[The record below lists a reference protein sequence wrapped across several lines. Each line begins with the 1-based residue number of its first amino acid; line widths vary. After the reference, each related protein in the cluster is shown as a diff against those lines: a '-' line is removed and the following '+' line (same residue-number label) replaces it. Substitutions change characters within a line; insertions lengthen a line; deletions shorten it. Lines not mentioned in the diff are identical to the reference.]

1 MDRDFSSAQRRRPL
15 LIGIAKALAAI
26 GVVAAIGWAALQM
39 FGPSVE
45 RAEIRTAVV
54 ERGPLEATVTATGT
68 IVPRTEQTLS
78 SPVSAEITVVHV
90 ALGQRVHSGQPI
102 ISLDTRASEL
112 TLRTL
117 EEQLAVKNAEMRSQD
132 LQRADAIRQA
142 RSRRALLQIDLES
155 REVRLGRLQ
164 RLGES
169 GSVSESDLLEAE
181 LDVRRTGVEIEQTDA
196 EILSLEARREAEIE
210 RLELDYSILDSQRA
224 DQARRVEMST
234 VTATIDG
241 IVTSLVHDAGAVVQE
256 NQALATIAA
265 DDAFRVEAAV
275 SDFYGP
281 QLRPGQPARISSS
294 TNEFMGRVNRILP
307 TAETSTLELFIEL
320 DDPTAPAF
328 HTNLRVDIEII
339 TAEKADVLKVRRGPA
354 LESAGVGQVYV
365 VEGDRAVRRPVR
377 FGMSER
383 REIEIVEGLEPGEE
397 IIISD
402 TSTFE
407 RLTEIRI
414 KQ

>member
-1 MDRDFSSAQRRRPL
+1 MDRDLTTRQRRQRWIAMASKAALGVAFLVALGWTAQRWLRPSL
-15 LIGIAKALAAI
+15 D
-26 GVVAAIGWAALQM
+26 
-39 FGPSVE
+39 
-45 RAEIRTAVV
+45 RADIRTAIV

-78 SPVSAEITVVHV
+78 SPVSAEITAVHV
-90 ALGQRVHSGQPI
+90 ALGQRVHRGQPI

-112 TLRTL
+112 ALRNF

-155 REVRLGRLQ
+155 REVRLGRLR

-181 LDVRRTGVEIEQTDA
+181 LDVRRTEVEIEQTAA
-196 EILSLEARREAEIE
+196 EIVSLEARREADLE
-210 RLELDYSILDSQRA
+210 RLALDYSILDSQRI
-224 DQARRVEMST
+224 DQERRVEQSR
-234 VTATIDG
+234 VLATLDG
-241 IVTSLVHDAGAVVQE
+241 VVTSLVHDAGAVVQE
-256 NQALATIAA
+256 NQVLATIAA

-281 QLRPGQPARISSS
+281 QLRPGQPVRITSS
-294 TNEFMGRVNRILP
+294 TNVFMGRVNRILP

-320 DDPTAPAF
+320 DDPAAPAF
-328 HTNLRVDIEII
+328 HTNLRVDIEIV

-354 LESAGVGQVYV
+354 LESAGVEQVYV
-365 VEGDRAVRRPVR
+365 LEGDRAVRRPVR
-377 FGMSER
+377 LGASER
-383 REIEIVEGLEPGEE
+383 REIEIVEGLEPGDE

-402 TSTFE
+402 TSAFE
-407 RLTEIRI
+407 RLADIRI
-414 KQ
+414 TQ